1 MAGIWNAVASA
12 LFKPKDEAERL
23 KKENARIDKEIE
35 SKKLEI
41 KKIKTTLKNHRKEK
55 FHKKLE
61 KMPAK
66 VKLVNIEGLLRTSD
80 E

>member
-41 KKIKTTLKNHRKEK
+41 KKIIHYRRYLH
-55 FHKKLE
+55 
-61 KMPAK
+61 
-66 VKLVNIEGLLRTSD
+66 
-80 E
+80 